1 MELVTVQSPDG
12 KGSFAAQFAAPQ
24 TTPAPGI
31 VIVPHI
37 GGIAPDM
44 GEWAGHY
51 AAKGYFAI
59 VPDVF
64 WRVQPGV
71 NPPTDEG
78 RKRNFERS
86 TKVDVDDCVRD
97 VQTAIDYLKARP
109 GCNGRVG
116 VIGFCFG
123 GKYAYLATTRL
134 GVTAAASFHGVGIG
148 DYLAEADKVAGRLSL
163 HFGDSD
169 PIVPMDE
176 VTAIQAALGTNPRVD
191 IGVYAG
197 AAHNFTRKG
206 GPTYQVEAASQSES
220 RSDEALA
227 TLF

>member
-1 MELVTVQSPDG
+1 MEQIEVRGSDG
-12 KGSFAAQFAAPQ
+12 AFAALFAKPQ
-24 TTPAPGI
+24 KTPAPGI

-37 GGIAPDM
+37 GGITQDM
-44 GEWAGHY
+44 GEWTDHY
-51 AAKGYFAI
+51 AAKGYFAV

-86 TKVDVDDCVRD
+86 AKVNADDCVRD
-97 VQTAIDYLKARP
+97 VQTAIDYLKAQP
-109 GCNGRVG
+109 GCNGNVG

-134 GVTAAASFHGVGIG
+134 GVRAAASFHGVGIG
-148 DYLAEADKVAGRLSL
+148 EYLSEANRVAGRLSL
-163 HFGDSD
+163 HFGDND
-169 PIVPMDE
+169 PIVPMNE
-176 VTAIQAALGTNPRVD
+176 VDAIVAALRANKQVD
-191 IGVYAG
+191 IGIYAG
-197 AAHNFTRKG
+197 AEHNFTRKG
-206 GPTYQVEAASQSES
+206 GPTYQEKAAVESERAS
-220 RSDEALA
+220 DAALA